1 MAMGVPDVPGTHAAT
16 CKARMVVS
24 NQPGGAYPKGLL
36 TAGAALMYIPVLLV
50 GPRAAVCLS
59 LALWKVELEAAGQ
72 GTERNSCRDEKLV
85 VRSNLLATT
94 ACTALDIKHAML
106 YWSHLCP

>member
-1 MAMGVPDVPGTHAAT
+1 MGVPDVPGTHAAT

-72 GTERNSCRDEKLV
+72 GTERNSCLDEKLV
-85 VRSNLLATT
+85 RLR
-94 ACTALDIKHAML
+94 AMFA
-106 YWSHLCP
+106 SHRIAHDRKEEKIC